1 MQIAKPTIA
10 GAVASITKAAK
21 QLEAVVNAAGQTAQ
35 KARDKI
41 AAADVEMREAQIEME
56 RAARIKAKLE
66 ELVA

>member
-21 QLEAVVNAAGQTAQ
+21 QLEAVITAGDKRIAE
-35 KARDKI
+35 ARKVI
-41 AAADVEMREAQIEME
+41 ADADATISDANADVQ